1 MDSIHF
7 LKELLTNRLL
17 LRKFK
22 DEDAREMVNILKDKE
37 VASTT
42 LMLPYPCPLEK
53 SKEIIDG
60 YLNDQKHYK
69 TIRWA
74 ITLRNNN
81 KFIGGIR
88 LVPNNRFNSAEIGFW
103 LGKDF
108 WRNGY
113 TFEAAEAVIKF
124 AFGELKLNRLEAHAM
139 TENMSSI
146 KLMEKLGFNQEGY
159 HPDLVIKWDEYKDVI
174 TFGLLRKNFIM
185 LNNI

>member
-7 LKELLTNRLL
+7 SKLLQTNRLI

-22 DEDAREMVNILKDKE
+22 PEDAREIVNILQDKE

-42 LMLPYPCPLEK
+42 LMLPYPCTLEE
-53 SKEIIDG
+53 SKKIIAS
-60 YLNDQKHYK
+60 YLDEQKHYK
-69 TIRWA
+69 TMRWA
-74 ITLRNNN
+74 IILRDNN

-103 LGKDF
+103 LGKEF

-113 TFEAAEAVIKF
+113 TFEAAEVVIR
-124 AFGELKLNRLEAHAM
+124 FGFNELKLNRLEAHAM
-139 TENMSSI
+139 TENMSSV
-146 KLMEKLGFNQEGY
+146 KLLEKLGFNQEGY

-185 LNNI
+185 INNN